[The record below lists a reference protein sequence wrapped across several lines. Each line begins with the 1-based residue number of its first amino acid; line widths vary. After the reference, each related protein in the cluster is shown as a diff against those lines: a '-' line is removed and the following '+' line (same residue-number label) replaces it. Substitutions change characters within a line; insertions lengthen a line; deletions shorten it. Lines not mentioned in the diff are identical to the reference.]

1 MGPKGLADPFG
12 WGTQTD
18 SMETTEVK
26 RVTEELAAKSQQ
38 VTLDELRDRGRKR
51 VKVIKGADV
60 ASMITES
67 VYRVLHDT
75 QMLSDADMEVLVD
88 RGAAEFK
95 QVFAERQ
102 RGIKQAEQSLN
113 EVRIELKS
121 AQSRVKELEALLV
134 EAQSGAPAPAP
145 ASDSTT
151 TSAASAEGPTAEL
164 MMQMMQEMADMK
176 ASFAQQQGGGAEGGA
191 GMVEAL
197 DKISSNLDS
206 RLEKFGRKMGISNA
220 VEGEDVNLASLF
232 NDDQEAKLES
242 NMGDVQVKKK
252 TGGGIAG
259 NLERLRSS
267 RATARAVRR
276 DN

>member
-67 VYRVLHDT
+67 VCRVLHDT

-102 RGIKQAEQSLN
+102 RGIKQAERSLN
-113 EVRIELKS
+113 EVRIELES

-134 EAQSGAPAPAP
+134 EAQSGAPAP

-176 ASFAQQQGGGAEGGA
+176 ASLVQQQGGGAEGGA

-206 RLEKFGRKMGISNA
+206 RLEKFGRKMGISTA

-232 NDDQEAKLES
+232 NGDQEAKLES

-252 TGGGIAG
+252 TGGGIAD